1 MQDRLKDLEKREFD
15 VIIIG
20 GGIAGAGVARDAT
33 MRGLSTILFEK
44 GDFSIGT
51 TSKSSKL
58 IHGGLRYLE
67 LLDFGLVRESLR
79 EREILQRL
87 APHLIYPLPFLIPV
101 YRGDRRNLTS
111 IRIGIKL
118 YDFLRPDKKGDHYR
132 ILSKD
137 ETLHQ
142 EPHLEDRDLKGA
154 GFYYDDLVLSPER
167 LCLENILS
175 ARRHGAMVFN
185 YTSVIDFIKKGRSF
199 SGVRVRDL
207 FSHQVQEVKGK
218 IIVNATGPWVDQVRQ
233 MAGLDGNG
241 LLRKTKGIH
250 LVIPKLTNRAIYT
263 LAKKDER
270 MFFII
275 PWRDFSLIG
284 TTDTDYDDNLDKIW
298 ADPWEVDYLF
308 EETRRVL
315 SKTKVHKEDIFYTY
329 AGVRPL
335 AAEEGKRESDISRK
349 HRVYEEGDLK
359 DFLSI
364 VGTKITTYRSM
375 AEKVVNRICGK
386 LGRRVACRTHEIAL
400 NSETSM
406 GDLEMSLFEN
416 LERISSGYGIGP
428 AQGEALIQIYG
439 PRFLDVLE
447 LTKAEPGLKERLCPK
462 NPDIKAQVKYSV
474 ENEMALKLT
483 DFMLRRTGIG
493 TSECVGRDCCEGI
506 AELMGK
512 YLGWDRERREQE
524 IKEYLEE
531 IELGQR
537 FRRPL

>member
-1 MQDRLKDLEKREFD
+1 MQERLEGIEKREFD

-20 GGIAGAGVARDAT
+20 GGIAGAGVARDAA

-67 LLDFGLVRESLR
+67 LFDFGLVRESLR

-87 APHLIYPLPFLIPV
+87 APHLIYPIPFLIPV
-101 YRGDRRNLTS
+101 YGGERRGLRS
-111 IRIGIKL
+111 VGIGIKL
-118 YDFLRPDKKGDHYR
+118 YDFLRPDKNGGHYR

-167 LCLENILS
+167 LCMENILS
-175 ARRHGAMVFN
+175 AQRHGAMVFN
-185 YTSVIDFIKKGRSF
+185 YASVIGFLEKRGTF
-199 SGVRVRDL
+199 FGVRVRDL
-207 FSHQVQEVKGK
+207 FSPQVREVRGK
-218 IIVNATGPWVDQVRQ
+218 IIVNATGPWVDQVRR
-233 MAGLDGNG
+233 MAGLGGEG

-250 LVIPKLTNRAIYT
+250 LVIPKATDIAIYT
-263 LAKKDER
+263 SAKRDER

-284 TTDTDYDDNLDKIW
+284 TTDTDYDGDLDKLW
-298 ADPWEVDYLF
+298 ANAREVDYLL

-315 SKTKVHKEDIFYTY
+315 SKAKIQKGDILYTY

-335 AAEEGKRESDISRK
+335 AAEEGKRESDISRR
-349 HRVYEEGDLK
+349 HRVYEEGGGRN
-359 DFLSI
+359 FLSI
-364 VGTKITTYRSM
+364 VGTKLTTYRSM
-375 AEKVVNRICGK
+375 AEKVVNRICRK
-386 LGRRVACRTHEIAL
+386 LGKRIKGRTHEAAL
-400 NSETSM
+400 SGEAFD
-406 GDLEMSLFEN
+406 GDLRMYLAEN
-416 LERISSGYGIGP
+416 LERISFSYGIGP
-428 AQGEALIQIYG
+428 AQGEALIRTYG
-439 PRFLDVLE
+439 TRFLDVLE
-447 LTKAEPGLKERLCPK
+447 LTKAEPGLKERLCPS
-462 NPDIKAQVKYSV
+462 NPDIKAQVKYSI

-493 TSECVGRDCCEGI
+493 TSGCLGKDCCDGI
-506 AELMGK
+506 ASLMGE
-512 YLGWDRERREQE
+512 YLGWDRERVRQE

-537 FRRPL
+537 FGKPL